1 MRLLLSSFDGEKR
14 KTKLG
19 GTRETLALQKEK
31 SLAENLI
38 YHGFKAKL
46 EDRKSY
52 SS

>member
-19 GTRETLALQKEK
+19 TRETLALQKEK
-31 SLAENLI
+31 SLAVNLI

-46 EDRKSY
+46 EDWKSY